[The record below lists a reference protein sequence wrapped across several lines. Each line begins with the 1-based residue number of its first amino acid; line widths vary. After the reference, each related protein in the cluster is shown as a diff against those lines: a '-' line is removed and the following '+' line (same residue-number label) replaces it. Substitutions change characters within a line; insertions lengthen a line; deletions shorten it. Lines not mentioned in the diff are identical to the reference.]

1 MLLLEY
7 LLCYLGIDVDKKGK
21 KVEFN
26 QLKGFECDIWTVC
39 ARESSGRLLAI
50 LCHQHL
56 GNQLDVYVCF
66 KYKSYKS
73 LGFIGG
79 AWAYKKCER
88 KETKIISFCVCNLY
102 LSA

>member
-7 LLCYLGIDVDKKGK
+7 LLCYLAIDVDKKGK

-39 ARESSGRLLAI
+39 ARETSGRLLAI

-56 GNQLDVYVCF
+56 GNQLDVYVA
-66 KYKSYKS
+66 KT
-73 LGFIGG
+73 
-79 AWAYKKCER
+79 R
-88 KETKIISFCVCNLY
+88 VTRVCKGRREQLRFY
-102 LSA
+102 R